1 MGTLEKMDEGF
12 IKQRNEKGNA
22 EIKKMAEH
30 HFKERE
36 ADEAKVKELEERI
49 AKNKQERE
57 ASKAARA
64 AQAAEMNRKLE
75 EQKAAA
81 EAAEAARQVAEK
93 EKQVEVMQAM
103 SAGYDKDAASKRRGP
118 QKKMRRRVDALNTAR
133 PKEIVAE

>member
-1 MGTLEKMDEGF
+1 MG
-12 IKQRNEKGNA
+12 EKGNA
-22 EIKKMAEH
+22 EIKKMAQT

-57 ASKAARA
+57 ASKAARS

-75 EQKAAA
+75 KQK
-81 EAAEAARQVAEK
+81 QN
-93 EKQVEVMQAM
+93 EVMQAM
-103 SAGYDKDAASKRRGP
+103 SAGYDKEAASKRRGP